1 MTNIQMEKYT
11 AGFGL
16 SLIVTSLLNAVILL
30 IKETNDSVMS
40 AMRAALG
47 HHWTTH
53 GAIVI
58 IVFVVLGFVF
68 SNMKFEEKWDS
79 QKMLKFIVLATI
91 IGGIIVAGFFL
102 PNLKV
107 AGSGIKY

>member
-68 SNMKFEEKWDS
+68 SSMKFEEKWDS
-79 QKMLKFIVLATI
+79 QKMLKFIILATI
-91 IGGIIVAGFFL
+91 IGGNYRCWFF
-102 PNLKV
+102 PAQSENCF
-107 AGSGIKY
+107 GH

>member
-1 MTNIQMEKYT
+1 MSIQMEKYT

-16 SLIVTSLLNAVILL
+16 SLIVTSLLNAMILL
-30 IKETNDSVMS
+30 IKEMNASVMN
-40 AMRAALG
+40 AMKAALG

-68 SNMKFEEKWDS
+68 SSMKFEEKWDS
-79 QKMLKFIVLATI
+79 QKMLNYIIWATI
-91 IGGIIVAGFFL
+91 IGGIIVAGFFM
-102 PNLKV
+102 PNLKI
-107 AGSGIKY
+107 ASAIKY

>member
-1 MTNIQMEKYT
+1 MSIQMEKYT

-30 IKETNDSVMS
+30 IKEMNASVMN
-40 AMRAALG
+40 AMKTALG

-58 IVFVVLGFVF
+58 IVFFILGFVF
-68 SNMKFEEKWDS
+68 SSMNFEEKWDS

-91 IGGIIVAGFFL
+91 IGGIIVAGFFM
-102 PNLKV
+102 PNLKI
-107 AGSGIKY
+107 ASAIKY

>member
-1 MTNIQMEKYT
+1 MSILMEKYT

-16 SLIVTSLLNAVILL
+16 SLIVTSLLNAIVLI
-30 IKETNDSVMS
+30 IKETNNSVMS
-40 AMRAALG
+40 AMKAALG

-58 IVFVVLGFVF
+58 IVFVVLGFIF
-68 SNMKFEEKWDS
+68 SSMKIEEKWDS
-79 QKMLKFIVLATI
+79 QKMLKFIILATI
-91 IGGIIVAGFFL
+91 ISGVIIAGYFL

>member
-1 MTNIQMEKYT
+1 MTNTAKMEKYT

-16 SLIVTSLLNAVILL
+16 SLVVTSILNALILL
-30 IKETNDSVMS
+30 IKELNAAVMS
-40 AMRAALG
+40 ALKAALG

-58 IVFVVLGFVF
+58 ILFVVLGFVF
-68 SNMKFEEKWDS
+68 SCMKIEEKWDS
-79 QKMLKFIVLATI
+79 QKMLKYIVWATI
-91 IGGIIVAGFFL
+91 ISGLIIAAFFL

-107 AGSGIKY
+107 AQAIKY

>member
-1 MTNIQMEKYT
+1 MEKYT

-30 IKETNDSVMS
+30 IKEMNASVTN
-40 AMRAALG
+40 AMKAALG

-68 SNMKFEEKWDS
+68 SSMKIEEKWDS
-79 QKMLKFIVLATI
+79 RKMLKFIVLATI

>member
-1 MTNIQMEKYT
+1 MEKYT

-68 SNMKFEEKWDS
+68 SSMKFEEKWDS
-79 QKMLKFIVLATI
+79 QKMLKFIILAKI

-102 PNLKV
+102 PNLKI
-107 AGSGIKY
+107 ASAIKY

>member
-1 MTNIQMEKYT
+1 MEKYT

-58 IVFVVLGFVF
+58 IVFFILGFVF
-68 SNMKFEEKWDS
+68 SSMKFEEKWDS
-79 QKMLKFIVLATI
+79 QKMLKFIILAKI

-102 PNLKV
+102 PNLKI
-107 AGSGIKY
+107 ASAIKY

>member
-1 MTNIQMEKYT
+1 MSKLMEKYT

-16 SLIVTSLLNAVILL
+16 SLIVTSLLNAVVLI
-30 IKETNDSVMS
+30 IKETNNSVMS
-40 AMRAALG
+40 AMKAALG

-53 GAIVI
+53 GAMII

-68 SNMKFEEKWDS
+68 SRMKIEEKCDS
-79 QKMLKFIVLATI
+79 QKILKFIILATI
-91 IGGIIVAGFFL
+91 ISGVVIAGYFL

>member
-1 MTNIQMEKYT
+1 MSTQMEKYT

-16 SLIVTSLLNAVILL
+16 SLIVTSLLNAIVL
-30 IKETNDSVMS
+30 IVKETNTSVMS
-40 AMRAALG
+40 AMKAALG

-58 IVFVVLGFVF
+58 ITFVVLGFIF
-68 SNMKFEEKWDS
+68 SSLKIEEKWDS
-79 QKMLKFIVLATI
+79 QKMLKLIILAVI
-91 IGGIIVAGFFL
+91 ISGVIIAGYFL

>member
-1 MTNIQMEKYT
+1 MSIQMEKYT

-30 IKETNDSVMS
+30 IKEMNASVMN
-40 AMRAALG
+40 AMKTALG

-58 IVFVVLGFVF
+58 IVFFILGFVF
-68 SNMKFEEKWDS
+68 SSMKFEEKWDS
-79 QKMLKFIVLATI
+79 QKMLNYIIWATI
-91 IGGIIVAGFFL
+91 IGGIIVAGFFM
-102 PNLKV
+102 PNLKI
-107 AGSGIKY
+107 ASAIKY

>member
-1 MTNIQMEKYT
+1 MSIQMEKYT

-30 IKETNDSVMS
+30 IKEMNASVTN
-40 AMRAALG
+40 AMKAALG

-68 SNMKFEEKWDS
+68 SSMKIEEKWDS
-79 QKMLKFIVLATI
+79 RKMLKFIVLATI

>member
-1 MTNIQMEKYT
+1 MSNIQMEKYT

-16 SLIVTSLLNAVILL
+16 SLIVTSLLNAIILL
-30 IKETNDSVMS
+30 IKETNDSVMA

-68 SNMKFEEKWDS
+68 SCMKIEEKWDS
-79 QKMLKFIVLATI
+79 QKMLKFIILATI
-91 IGGIIVAGFFL
+91 ISGVIIAGYFL

>member
-1 MTNIQMEKYT
+1 MTNMKMEKYT

-16 SLIVTSLLNAVILL
+16 SLVVTSLLNAVILL
-30 IKETNDSVMS
+30 IKEMNESVMS

-58 IVFVVLGFVF
+58 VVFIALGFIF
-68 SNMKFEEKWDS
+68 SSMKIEAKWDS
-79 QKMLKFIVLATI
+79 QKMLKYIIWAVI
-91 IGGIIVAGFFL
+91 IGSVVIAGFFL
-102 PNLKV
+102 PNLKI
-107 AGSGIKY
+107 ASAIKY

>member
-58 IVFVVLGFVF
+58 IVFVVLGF
-68 SNMKFEEKWDS
+68 
-79 QKMLKFIVLATI
+79 IILATI